1 MTVRTGI
8 GYDAHRLEAG
18 RPLWLG
24 GVQIEF
30 EAGLAGHS
38 DGDVLVHAL
47 VDAILGAAGQ
57 GDIGTHFPSSDPSYR
72 GASSLRFLRH
82 AAELLEQQGWRV
94 ANLDATIVAER
105 PRLAPFSNH
114 MREVIADSLDLTLAQ
129 VNIKSTTSDGMGFPG
144 RGEGMAALAIATI
157 EGNG

>member
-114 MREVIADSLDLTLAQ
+114 MREVIADSLDLTPAQ

-157 EGNG
+157 EDNG

>member
-1 MTVRTGI
+1 MSVRTGI

-24 GVQIEF
+24 GVQIDF

-47 VDAILGAAGQ
+47 VDALLGAAGL
-57 GDIGTHFPSSDPSYR
+57 GDIGTYFPSSDPRYR
-72 GASSLRFLRH
+72 GASSLQFLRY
-82 AAELLEQQGWRV
+82 AAELLERQGWRM

-105 PRLAPFSNH
+105 PRLAPFSEN
-114 MREVIADSLDLTLAQ
+114 MREVIAESLGLTPAQ
-129 VNIKSTTSDGMGFPG
+129 VNIKSKTSDGMGFTG
-144 RGEGMAALAIATI
+144 RGEGIAALAIATI
-157 EGNG
+157 EGNV

>member
-1 MTVRTGI
+1 MAVRTGI

-24 GVQIEF
+24 GVRIDF

-47 VDAILGAAGQ
+47 VDAILGAAGL
-57 GDIGTHFPSSDPSYR
+57 GDIGTHFPSSDPQYR
-72 GASSLRFLRH
+72 GASSLQFLRYV
-82 AAELLEQQGWRV
+82 AELLDRQGWRV

-105 PRLAPFSNH
+105 PKLAPFSEN
-114 MREVIADSLDLTLAQ
+114 MREVISESLGLTKAQ
-129 VNIKSTTSDGMGFPG
+129 VSIKSTTSDGMGFPG
-144 RGEGMAALAIATI
+144 RGEGIAALAIATI

>member
-1 MTVRTGI
+1 LTVRTGI

-24 GVQIEF
+24 GIQIKF

-47 VDAILGAAGQ
+47 VDAMLGAAGL
-57 GDIGTHFPSSDPSYR
+57 GDIGTHFPSSDPSYG

-114 MREVIADSLDLTLAQ
+114 MCEIIADSLGLSPAQ